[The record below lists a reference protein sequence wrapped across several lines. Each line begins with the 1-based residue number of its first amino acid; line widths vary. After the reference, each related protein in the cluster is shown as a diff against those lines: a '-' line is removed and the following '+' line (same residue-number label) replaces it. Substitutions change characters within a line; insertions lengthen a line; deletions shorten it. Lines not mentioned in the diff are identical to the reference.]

1 LTNAASIKDLR
12 PLVSSLVLFPAASTL
27 ECEGRSDADEW
38 KMKNTPR
45 ERLLG
50 ALVATAVAALV
61 ALFYFVSKDRD
72 FIADLAKAL
81 FGLSG
86 GTTAGG

>member
-1 LTNAASIKDLR
+1 
-12 PLVSSLVLFPAASTL
+12 
-27 ECEGRSDADEW
+27 
-38 KMKNTPR
+38 MKNTPR